1 MFCRIFFW
9 LNWVC
14 RSIRSA
20 NEVLISFRLSVNLLA
35 VSVSISLLPTLS
47 FISLKTFL
55 SKSSNVARAAFAA
68 ETRILPSRN
77 FLIVSWAKSIE
88 AEAEFSVATIFW
100 GALRFWTLFVR
111 RYMMRQ
117 QRKHRQSRLPN

>member
-35 VSVSISLLPTLS
+35 VSVSISFLPTLS

-55 SKSSNVARAAFAA
+55 SKSSNEARAAFAA
-68 ETRILPSRN
+68 GNSDST
-77 FLIVSWAKSIE
+77 FK
-88 AEAEFSVATIFW
+88 EFFD
-100 GALRFWTLFVR
+100 GFVG
-111 RYMMRQ
+111 Q
-117 QRKHRQSRLPN
+117 IN